1 MSSESIPTIQLMD
14 MPGVQGLARTDREKI
29 STAIDVSKGQK
40 ALDSESKIN
49 GSELTSTDAIAE
61 KVEDAVVKISDYVQN
76 LQRDL
81 QFNVDKDSGRV
92 VIKVLDSKTNELIRQ
107 IPSEEIL
114 ELAGNVGDG
123 VIIREQ
129 A

>member
-1 MSSESIPTIQLMD
+1 M
-14 MPGVQGLARTDREKI
+14 
-29 STAIDVSKGQK
+29 
-40 ALDSESKIN
+40 
-49 GSELTSTDAIAE
+49 TSTDAIAE